1 MARAFLIGPR
11 VRLRAMEESDAE
23 QLAEWINHPDM
34 REFLLVRFPMSLRDE
49 KEWIAGHSVLKGT
62 PHDLAFAIELVKE
75 GRLIGA
81 TGLHLIDWVQRR
93 AMTGMFLFPEE
104 VRGKGYGTEAK
115 NLLLD
120 YAFGELGLHSIFSFT
135 FGENR
140 RSQQAL
146 ERQGYRR
153 GGVHRKAY
161 LVKGEWVDGIYFDI
175 LREEWEELR
184 KARRARP
191 SRKPPA
197 AEKSPAA
204 KRQLGRGSG
213 GRRPRD
219 EGAAPAT
226 ARGKKR

>member
-11 VRLRAMEESDAE
+11 VRLRAVEESDAE
-23 QLAEWINHPDM
+23 TFADWINHPDM

-62 PHDLAFAIELVKE
+62 PRDLAFAIELVKD

-81 TGLHLIDWVQRR
+81 TGLHMIDWIQRR

-115 NLLLD
+115 GLLLD

-135 FGENR
+135 YGGNR
-140 RSQQAL
+140 RSQRAL

-153 GGVHRKAY
+153 GGVQRKAY

-175 LREEWEELR
+175 LREEWEERR
-184 KARRARP
+184 KASARKQGAATKAGKRPRREKDVPA
-191 SRKPPA
+191 PA
-197 AEKSPAA
+197 ARR
-204 KRQLGRGSG
+204 KRR
-213 GRRPRD
+213 
-219 EGAAPAT
+219 
-226 ARGKKR
+226 